1 MTLSVTLFSRL
12 ASGEEIPIENLL
24 PLVYQELHR
33 MATGYMRSERA
44 EHTLQPTALVHE
56 AFVKLVG
63 GPDQGHWKSRS
74 YFFAAAAASMR
85 RILID
90 HARRKRT
97 LRRGGNMVQVDLSDF
112 AARNEDW
119 EHNSRLLLLD
129 EALTK
134 LQDED
139 PQLAKLVEL
148 RIYGGLG
155 YESIAEIMAI
165 TVYQAKQ
172 KWQFARAWLKVAMEK
187 SDDQGALA
195 SI

>member
-12 ASGEEIPIENLL
+12 ASGEEIPIEDLL

-90 HARRKRT
+90 HARRKKT
-97 LRRGGNMVQVDLSDF
+97 LRRGGNMVQVDLSDLV
-112 AARNEDW
+112 AQKEDW
-119 EHNSRLLLLD
+119 EHSSRLLLLD

-172 KWQFARAWLKVAMEK
+172 KWQFARAWLKVAMEE